1 MKKSVLLITFIS
13 LCVVSEAKVKVIS
26 HYNFGQSGNITFAS
40 APAEVCAEVSKL
52 KLQATG
58 HPLFNAEAP
67 LGKALKGD
75 GSILFNGNGD
85 GYTGT
90 QSVGQADENMI
101 FEVWVKGR
109 TLDHGDGHQNVT
121 RTVVS
126 NGTADSGYTIAQ
138 RGKQWVLMTGKSK
151 IVIIGNVVP
160 NQWVHLAAV
169 KNGKEGSVW
178 LNGKQKELFT
188 PVSAIAPGFSIA
200 TSLAKKRQSF
210 SGDIYEVRYSTF
222 KNGEFDPTT
231 DFLLDYQKV
240 KEKNKERFEERS
252 RLVKVIESD
261 GPGKETVTNLPTAAC
276 EVDWLITPITTP
288 CKLVVEKSKD
298 GITSTFQ
305 LNNGLVSR
313 TFYMSDNLAC
323 VSFKNLTNDAEY
335 IRAIKPEARIRID
348 SLWYEIGGLKGQQ
361 ESAYL
366 LKSWYSQLE
375 SGEQAFVL
383 SNVETKEPIKRYQ
396 WKPAYHALKTEWPAK
411 GLHVT
416 MTYKPIKEITAL
428 KEFEIKIN
436 YEIYQGIPVITKWFE
451 VTNNSDKKV
460 VINSFESEVLA
471 INQDQ
476 VKRLQVESDFA
487 FAAVNK
493 DIMGSSFV
501 HYKGKL
507 SEDDPYNKYK
517 MPSSTTLWSVDA
529 DYNTWATQNQA
540 EDKLLEFQHRNLLL
554 SRLPAG
560 PNVFVT
566 KETPFNSFVTFELV
580 HDSDDKERRSLGYRR
595 MYKKLAPQVTE
606 SLLSVYLP
614 SNDPVKI
621 KGMLNQMAELGM
633 ERMETIGEGR
643 VSHDNL
649 SESYIAFWKD
659 LADYAKELGIVLG
672 GYELQTASRGRGD
685 EVNCIDPVTG
695 KPGSSFGQSV
705 CIASKWKD
713 SYFGNMWKFY
723 DRTGLMCYNI
733 DGPYHGDICASTTH
747 KYHRGLEDS
756 QWEQWKT
763 QVEVL
768 HECLRRGMRVQVPD
782 WYFLNGSAATG
793 MGYREAAANLT
804 PQQQLLLGRQYIYD
818 GTWYKLPTMG
828 WMHLQLVGPYANDPR
843 IGLLPLAKNIDRYNQ
858 VLMQYLASGCQLG
871 ILGNEIYDT
880 PETKRMVSKCFDWF
894 REYRDILTSEI
905 IHVSRPNGRDLDC
918 MLHVNPLINRKG
930 MVIVFNPTDNEIT
943 KNLKIPL
950 YYTGL
955 KNKVTVRQE
964 GTNPVSCNLNDKE
977 ELSLPV
983 SVKAQG
989 TTWFLIGLN

>member
-1 MKKSVLLITFIS
+1 MKRAILLTTFLS
-13 LCVVSEAKVKVIS
+13 LWFVSEAKIKVVS
-26 HYNFGQSGNITFAS
+26 YYNFGKAGNITYSS
-40 APAEVCAEVSKL
+40 APSEVYAEDSKT

-58 HPLFNAEAP
+58 RPIFNAEAP
-67 LGKALKGD
+67 YGKGLKGD
-75 GSILFNGNGD
+75 GSILFNGKGD
-85 GYTGT
+85 GY
-90 QSVGQADENMI
+90 VGMLPVGYDIDKIVLEI
-101 FEVWVKGR
+101 WVKAR
-109 TLDHGDGHQNVT
+109 TLDHGDGHQNVS
-121 RTVVS
+121 RTVVAIGS
-126 NGTADSGYTIAQ
+126 IDAGYAIAQ
-138 RGKQWVLMTGKSK
+138 RGKQWVLVTGKSK
-151 IVIIGNVVP
+151 AVIIGNVIP
-160 NQWVHLAAV
+160 DQWVHLAAV
-169 KNGKEGSVW
+169 SDGNKGSVW
-178 LNGKQKELFT
+178 LNGKQSNLFT
-188 PVSAIAPGFSIA
+188 PAFASGTSFSIA
-200 TSLAKKRQSF
+200 TSMTKNGPSF
-210 SGDIYEVRYSTF
+210 NGDIYEVRYSTF
-222 KNGEFDPTT
+222 KNSEFDSNS
-231 DFLLDYQKV
+231 DFLLDYKKV
-240 KEKNKERFEERS
+240 REKNEARLAERS
-252 RLVKVIESD
+252 KLIKMLESE
-261 GPGKETVTNLPTAAC
+261 GLGKEIVNTLPDNSG
-276 EVDWLITPITTP
+276 EPDWLINPIQTP
-288 CKLVVEKSKD
+288 CKLLVEKSKD
-298 GITSTFQ
+298 GITSNFQ

-313 TFYMSDNLAC
+313 TFYLSDNLAC
-323 VSFKNLTNDAEY
+323 VGFKNLSNDAEY

-348 SLWYEIGGLKGQQ
+348 SIWYEVGGLKGQQ
-361 ESAYL
+361 ESSYL
-366 LKSWYSQLE
+366 LKSWYPQLE
-375 SGEQAFVL
+375 SGEQALVL
-383 SNVETKEPIKRYQ
+383 EKVETTEPVERYP
-396 WKPAYHALKTEWPAK
+396 WKPIYHALETAWPAK

-416 MTYKPIKEITAL
+416 MTYKPTKEMIAL
-428 KEFEIKIN
+428 KDFEVKIN

-460 VINSFESEVLA
+460 VVNSFESEVLA

-476 VKRLQVESDFA
+476 IKRLQVESDFA

-507 SEDDPYNKYK
+507 SADDPYNRYK
-517 MPSSTTLWSVDA
+517 MPSSTTLWTIDP

-554 SRLPAG
+554 SRLPVG
-560 PNVFVT
+560 PNVFLT
-566 KETPFNSFVTFELV
+566 KEIPFKSFVTFELM

-606 SLLSVYLP
+606 SLLSVYMP
-614 SNDPVKI
+614 SNDPAKI
-621 KGMLNQMAELGM
+621 KGMLNQMAELRM
-633 ERMETIGEGR
+633 ERMETMGEGR

-649 SESYIAFWKD
+649 SENYVAFWKD
-659 LADYAKELGIVLG
+659 LAGYAKERGIILG

-685 EVNCIDPVTG
+685 EVNCIDPTTG

-733 DGPYHGDICASTTH
+733 DGPYHGDICASTSH

-763 QVEVL
+763 QVEVI

-828 WMHLQLVGPYANDPR
+828 WMHLQLVGPYANDPH
-843 IGLLPLAKNIDRYNQ
+843 IGLLPLKKNTDRYKQ
-858 VLMQYLASGCQLG
+858 ALMQYLASGCQLG
-871 ILGNEIYDT
+871 ILGYELYDS
-880 PETKRMVSKCFDWF
+880 PETKAMVSECLDWF

-918 MLHVNPLINRKG
+918 LLHVNPFINHKG
-930 MVIVFNPTDNEIT
+930 MIIVFNPTDNEIT

-955 KNKVTVRQE
+955 KNSVIVRME
-964 GTNPVSCNLNDKE
+964 GTNSISCNLNEKE
-977 ELSLPV
+977 ELFLPV
-983 SVKAQG
+983 KVKAQS
-989 TTWFLIGLN
+989 TTWFLLGLE